1 MFSKYSLIS
10 FLRIKKL
17 KTAKVSSMKKRRPI
31 LKIKLEAIDWVLE
44 ILTVIFV
51 LLLIGLPIY
60 FYGDMPDQVPSHFNA
75 AGEPDA
81 FGSKKSIWGLP
92 FVGLIMAIGLTML
105 NRIPHLFN
113 YPVPI
118 DKKNARQQYRKATR
132 LIRAMKT
139 VIVGAFAYIGHMSIQ
154 TALGHSKG
162 LGNGFLIVLAVL
174 IFGIIIFYMYR
185 SGRRD

>member
-1 MFSKYSLIS
+1 
-10 FLRIKKL
+10 
-17 KTAKVSSMKKRRPI
+17 MKKKRPI
-31 LKIKLEAIDWVLE
+31 LTIRLKAIDWFLE
-44 ILTVIFV
+44 ALTALFV

-92 FVGLIMAIGLTML
+92 FVGLIMAVGLTML
-105 NRIPHLFN
+105 NKIPHLYN

-118 DKKNARQQYRKATR
+118 DKKNARQQYTNATR
-132 LIRAMKT
+132 LIRAVKT
-139 VIVGAFAYIGHMSIQ
+139 VIVGTFAYIVHVSIQ

-162 LGNGFLIVLAVL
+162 LGNGFLI
-174 IFGIIIFYMYR
+174 IFGLILFGVIIFYMYR
-185 SGRRD
+185 AGRRD